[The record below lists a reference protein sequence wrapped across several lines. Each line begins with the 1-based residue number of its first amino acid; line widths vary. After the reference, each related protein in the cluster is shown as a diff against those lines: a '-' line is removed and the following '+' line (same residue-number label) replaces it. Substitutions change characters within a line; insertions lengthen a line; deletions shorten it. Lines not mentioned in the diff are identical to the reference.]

1 MVGMPD
7 TTAPREPDGVAVED
21 VLNQLEELEETVD
34 DEAERE
40 EVRRAMRLVDSLSP
54 GGVRGTIDKFTRRD
68 IAEAFVGAIL
78 ISLPMLVE
86 DGVNTIADH
95 LLAAPA
101 LFAINVGFV
110 VVMTAGM
117 LYYAEFRE
125 VEVSRPLFGLIPR
138 RLVAVLAIA
147 FITAA
152 FTMTVWG
159 RLDGWADPV
168 VALARVSVVWA
179 VACFG
184 AALGDILPGESSGTD
199 INDELDEFGERLGI
213 GDEEGLF

>member
-1 MVGMPD
+1 
-7 TTAPREPDGVAVED
+7 
-21 VLNQLEELEETVD
+21 
-34 DEAERE
+34 
-40 EVRRAMRLVDSLSP
+40 
-54 GGVRGTIDKFTRRD
+54 
-68 IAEAFVGAIL
+68 
-78 ISLPMLVE
+78 
-86 DGVNTIADH
+86 
-95 LLAAPA
+95 
-101 LFAINVGFV
+101 
-110 VVMTAGM
+110 

-125 VEVSRPLFGLIPR
+125 VEVSRPLFGIIPR

-159 RLDGWADPV
+159 RLAGWQDPV

-184 AALGDILPGESSGTD
+184 AALGDILPGESSGED

>member
-1 MVGMPD
+1 MSD
-7 TTAPREPDGVAVED
+7 TTAPRDPDGVAVED

-54 GGVRGTIDKFTRRD
+54 EGVRGTIDKFTRRD

-86 DGVNTIADH
+86 DGVNAIAEH

-101 LFAINVGFV
+101 LLVINVSFV
-110 VVMTAGM
+110 VIMTAGM

-138 RLVAVLAIA
+138 RLLAVLVIA

-168 VALARVSVVWA
+168 VALGRVSVVWA

-199 INDELDEFGERLGI
+199 INDEIDEFGERLGI

>member
-1 MVGMPD
+1 MS
-7 TTAPREPDGVAVED
+7 TRTADREGDGVAVED

-34 DEAERE
+34 DENERE
-40 EVRRAMRLVDSLSP
+40 EVRRTIRLVDSLSAD
-54 GGVRGTIDKFTRRD
+54 GVRERIDKFTRRD
-68 IAEAFVGAIL
+68 IAEAFVGSIL

-95 LLAAPA
+95 LLAVPA
-101 LFAINVGFV
+101 FFAINVVFV
-110 VVMTAGM
+110 VGMTAGL
-117 LYYAEFRE
+117 LYYADFRE

-138 RLVAVLAIA
+138 RLLAVLLVA
-147 FITAA
+147 FITAV

-159 RLDGWADPV
+159 RLDGWQDPV

-184 AALGDILPGESSGTD
+184 AGLGDILPGESAGSD
-199 INDELDEFGERLGI
+199 INDELDEFSERLGI

>member
-1 MVGMPD
+1 MS
-7 TTAPREPDGVAVED
+7 TRTADREGDGVAVED

-34 DEAERE
+34 DENERE
-40 EVRRAMRLVDSLSP
+40 EVRRTIRLVDSLSAD
-54 GGVRGTIDKFTRRD
+54 GVRERIDKFTRRD
-68 IAEAFVGAIL
+68 IAEAFVGSIL

-95 LLAAPA
+95 LLAVPA
-101 LFAINVGFV
+101 FFAINVVFV
-110 VVMTAGM
+110 VGMTAGL
-117 LYYAEFRE
+117 LYYADFRE

-138 RLVAVLAIA
+138 RLLAVLLVA
-147 FITAA
+147 FITAV

-159 RLDGWADPV
+159 RLDGWQDPV

-184 AALGDILPGESSGTD
+184 AGLGDILPGESAGSD

>member
-54 GGVRGTIDKFTRRD
+54 KGVRGTIDKFTRRD

-86 DGVNTIADH
+86 DGVNAIADH
-95 LLAAPA
+95 LLAAPV

-110 VVMTAGM
+110 VTMTAGM
-117 LYYAEFRE
+117 LYYAEFRA
-125 VEVSRPLFGLIPR
+125 VEVSRPLFGIIPR

-159 RLDGWADPV
+159 RLAGWQDPV

-184 AALGDILPGESSGTD
+184 AALGDILPGESSGED

>member
-1 MVGMPD
+1 MSKRTD
-7 TTAPREPDGVAVED
+7 DREADGVAVED
-21 VLNQLEELEETVD
+21 VLNQLEELEEKVD
-34 DEAERE
+34 DEEERE
-40 EVRRAMRLVDSLSP
+40 EVRRTMRLVDSLSTD
-54 GGVRGTIDKFTRRD
+54 GVRKRIDKFTRRD
-68 IAEAFVGAIL
+68 IAEAFVGSIL

-95 LLAAPA
+95 LLAVPA
-101 LFAINVGFV
+101 YFAINVVFV
-110 VVMTAGM
+110 VGMTAGL
-117 LYYAEFRE
+117 LYYADFRE

-138 RLVAVLAIA
+138 RLVAVLLVA
-147 FITAA
+147 FITAV

-159 RLDGWADPV
+159 RLAGWQDPV

-184 AALGDILPGESSGTD
+184 AGLGDILPGESAGTD